1 MLKLQ
6 NIVKKAQDNLLP
18 EEKTELRRNVRSLT
32 KEQQKKFAK
41 ILAESDPNTGE
52 EIIPT
57 DKLNIS
63 EEQ

>member
-6 NIVKKAQDNLLP
+6 DIIKKNQDSLLP
-18 EEKTELRRNVRSLT
+18 EEKTELRRNVRNLT
-32 KEQQKKFAK
+32 KEQQKKFGK
-41 ILAESDPNTGE
+41 ILAESDPNIGE

-57 DKLNIS
+57 DKLNIP